1 MVRNVVQRSRNDLA
15 APGVFMPEG
24 AQRTGEV
31 ARVDG
36 ARHGGRQNGRD
47 ARGARWARALL
58 AVALVVALVATDPA
72 GASGAGPDP
81 EAPVPAMAAAP
92 DRVQALVIGDS
103 ILRESSDEAAA
114 ELAAHGV
121 RAVIEGIDGSG
132 LLTGFDWIARAT
144 ELVAVHDPEL
154 VVVMFSGNYA
164 PPLLVDPAT
173 GADIVAGSPTM
184 LSLWDRAADA
194 LMAVITARGA
204 RVLWVGAPPMRPG
217 SFWETYDAVG
227 ALGPGIAARWP
238 QATYLDAGVVLA
250 GPGRTFTPSGPAC
263 GADRV
268 DLRDPDG
275 AHLSPAGE
283 RRFGTAIAEAVVEA
297 LRSDRSVEPAR
308 TTPAVGITAVG
319 GGYRIVSCGG
329 ELTDHATTDL
339 RPTFGSVGTGAPVVA
354 TAAAPGG
361 GQWMVTASGTVL
373 AVDAPH
379 LGDLAGT
386 ALRAP
391 IVGMAAA
398 PSGVGYWLVA
408 SDGGV
413 FAFGSAPFLGSTGA
427 IRLNRPIV
435 GMAAAPSGVGYWLVA
450 SDGGV
455 FAFGSAPF
463 FGSTGALTLNAP
475 ITGIATHHDGL
486 GYWLVARDGGVF
498 AFGRAA
504 FFGAS

>member
-1 MVRNVVQRSRNDLA
+1 
-15 APGVFMPEG
+15 
-24 AQRTGEV
+24 
-31 ARVDG
+31 VDAG
-36 ARHGGRQNGRD
+36 REGGRRSGRVTR
-47 ARGARWARALL
+47 AVRGTR
-58 AVALVVALVATDPA
+58 ALVVIPLVVAVLAAHAP
-72 GASGAGPDP
+72 GAIAEGPDP
-81 EAPVPAMAAAP
+81 DASRPATLAAS
-92 DRVQALVIGDS
+92 DRVEAIVIGDS
-103 ILRESSDEAAA
+103 LLRQSSDEVAA
-114 ELAAHGV
+114 ELATHGV
-121 RAVIEGIDGSG
+121 RAVVEGIDGSG
-132 LLTGFDWIARAT
+132 LLTGFDWMARAA
-144 ELVAVHDPEL
+144 ELVATHDPEL

-164 PPLLVDPAT
+164 PPLLVDPVT
-173 GADIVAGSPTM
+173 GADILAGTPAM

-194 LMAVITARGA
+194 LMAVVTAGGA

-238 QATYLDAGVVLA
+238 QATYVDAGVVLA
-250 GPGRTFTPSGPAC
+250 GLGRTFTPSGPAC
-263 GADRV
+263 GAAPV

-275 AHLSPAGE
+275 AHLTPAGE

-297 LRSDRSVEPAR
+297 LRPDRSVEPDR
-308 TTPAVGITAVG
+308 TTAAVALTAVG
-319 GGYRIVSCGG
+319 EGYRITSCGG

-339 RPTFGSVGTGAPVVA
+339 HPAFGSVGTGAPVVGA
-354 TAAAPGG
+354 AAAPGD
-361 GQWMVTASGTVL
+361 GQWMVTATGTVL

-379 LGDLAGT
+379 LGDLAGM

-455 FAFGSAPF
+455 FAFGAAPF
-463 FGSTGALTLNAP
+463 FGSAGALTLNAP
-475 ITGIATHHDGL
+475 ITGIAAHHDGL

-498 AFGRAA
+498 AFGRAP
-504 FFGAS
+504 FHG

>member
-1 MVRNVVQRSRNDLA
+1 VDC
-15 APGVFMPEG
+15 GH
-24 AQRTGEV
+24 
-31 ARVDG
+31 DG
-36 ARHGGRQNGRD
+36 ARGGGRS
-47 ARGARWARALL
+47 ARRGLWARALV
-58 AVALVVALVATDPA
+58 AVPLVVALTATDPA
-72 GASGAGPDP
+72 GGRPATPGALAAGP
-81 EAPVPAMAAAP
+81 AAAAASDP
-92 DRVQALVIGDS
+92 VRALVIGDS
-103 ILRESSDEAAA
+103 LLRQSSDELAA
-114 ELAAHGV
+114 ELDAHGV

-144 ELVAVHDPEL
+144 ELVATYDPEL
-154 VVVMFSGNYA
+154 VAVMLSGNYA
-164 PPLLVDPAT
+164 PPRLVDPAT
-173 GADIVAGSPTM
+173 GAEIPAGSPAM

-204 RVLWVGAPPMRPG
+204 QVLWVGAPPMRPG

-238 QATYLDAGVVLA
+238 QATYVDAGAVLA

-263 GADRV
+263 GSARV
-268 DLRDPDG
+268 DLRHDDG

-297 LRSDRSVEPAR
+297 LTSNRSAEPAR
-308 TTPAVGITAVG
+308 TSPAVAITAVG
-319 GGYRIVSCGG
+319 SGYRIASCGG
-329 ELTDHATTDL
+329 ELTDHHAADL
-339 RPTFGSVGTGAPVVA
+339 HPSFGSVGTGAPVVGA
-354 TAAAPGG
+354 AAAPGG
-361 GQWMVTASGTVL
+361 GQWMVTATGAVL

-379 LGDLAGT
+379 LGDLAGVP
-386 ALRAP
+386 LRSP

-398 PSGVGYWLVA
+398 PSGTGYWLVA

-427 IRLNRPIV
+427 VRLNRPIV
-435 GMAAAPSGVGYWLVA
+435 GMAAAPSGAGYWLVA

-463 FGSTGALTLNAP
+463 LGSTGSLTLNQP
-475 ITGIATHHDGL
+475 IAGIAAHHDGL

-504 FFGAS
+504 FLGASAG